1 MGESV
6 VLSVIAV
13 LVLIGI
19 GYWMYKAEPEDEED

>member
-19 GYWMYKAEPEDEED
+19 GYWMYRLEPEDEED